1 MKTPCLNTNML
12 RPHHGTLSTRT
23 LHFTVRL
30 IWCSAGTMCVFW
42 VNSKAEK
49 QAKKRKKHG
58 KIRWQFTLMS
68 GEKSI
73 RSTKCLAM
81 FSMLHTNRYRCV
93 LNTLFLNWMTLTG
106 ELGGHSALI
115 ALKNYLVT
123 NQCLDQQGHISDV
136 FTNCLVQAGSVN
148 STRTFRFT

>member
-1 MKTPCLNTNML
+1 MSLHENTL
-12 RPHHGTLSTRT
+12 PEYQHAPPSSRYIVDQRIT
-23 LHFTVRL
+23 LHGSVDL
-30 IWCSAGTMCVFW
+30 VFRWNNVSVW

-81 FSMLHTNRYRCV
+81 FSMLHTNRSRCV
-93 LNTLFLNWMTLTG
+93 LNTPFLNCMTSTG
-106 ELGGHSALI
+106 VWEGHSALI
-115 ALKNYLVT
+115 ALKNYLVN
-123 NQCLDQQGHISDV
+123 NQRLDPQGRIS
-136 FTNCLVQAGSVN
+136 NLMLV
-148 STRTFRFT
+148 R